1 MTKRKICVV
10 TGTRAEY
17 GLLYWLMKE
26 IQADDELELQI
37 IATGQHLSPEFGLTY
52 KNIEADVFAINAKVE
67 MLLSSDSPV
76 GIAKSVGLGTI
87 GFADALARLQP
98 DIMVLL
104 GDRFEALAAAQTAM
118 ILRIPIAHIHGG
130 ESTEGAIDEAIRHS
144 ITKMS
149 QIHFV
154 SEPEYRDRVIQLG
167 ENPESIF
174 EVGAVGIDNI
184 VRLKL
189 LGLQELEKQI
199 NFSLGKKFFLVTY
212 HPETLTGKSPVEAL
226 KTLFAVF
233 DEFPEYK
240 LIFTQANSDAGGRII
255 NEQIE
260 AYAKKNK
267 ERVLLVKSLGQLRYL
282 SAMKLCAAV
291 VGNSSSGLLEAPVF
305 HVPTI
310 NIGDR
315 QKGRKRYPSV
325 IDCNED
331 KQQLLSAIQS
341 LRDSKFLQKIQS
353 MEIPHTDGKIA
364 VTMKDMLKQA
374 ELSNICQKKFY
385 DLK

>member
-52 KNIEADVFAINAKVE
+52 KNIEADGFAINAKVE

-87 GFADALARLQP
+87 GFADTLARLQP

>member
-1 MTKRKICVV
+1 M
-10 TGTRAEY
+10 
-17 GLLYWLMKE
+17 
-26 IQADDELELQI
+26 
-37 IATGQHLSPEFGLTY
+37 
-52 KNIEADVFAINAKVE
+52 
-67 MLLSSDSPV
+67 
-76 GIAKSVGLGTI
+76 
-87 GFADALARLQP
+87 
-98 DIMVLL
+98 
-104 GDRFEALAAAQTAM
+104 
-118 ILRIPIAHIHGG
+118 
-130 ESTEGAIDEAIRHS
+130 
-144 ITKMS
+144 
-149 QIHFV
+149 
-154 SEPEYRDRVIQLG
+154 
-167 ENPESIF
+167 
-174 EVGAVGIDNI
+174 
-184 VRLKL
+184 
-189 LGLQELEKQI
+189 
-199 NFSLGKKFFLVTY
+199 
-212 HPETLTGKSPVEAL
+212 

-291 VGNSSSGLLEAPVF
+291 VGNSSSGLLEAPVL

-315 QKGRKRYPSV
+315 QKGRKRYHSV

>member
-37 IATGQHLSPEFGLTY
+37 ITTGQHLSPEFGLTY
-52 KNIEADVFAINAKVE
+52 KNIEADGFVINAKVE

-130 ESTEGAIDEAIRHS
+130 ETTEGAIDEAIRHS

-167 ENPESIF
+167 ENPESVF

-184 VRLKL
+184 IRLKL
-189 LGLQELEKQI
+189 LSLQDLEKQI

-226 KTLFAVF
+226 QTLFDVF

-240 LIFTQANSDAGGRII
+240 LVFTQANSDAGGRII
-255 NEQIE
+255 NEQIA

-267 ERVLLVKSLGQLRYL
+267 DRVLLVKSLGQLRYL

-291 VGNSSSGLLEAPVF
+291 VGNSSSGLLEAPVL

-364 VTMKDMLKQA
+364 ITMKDMLKQA
-374 ELSNICQKKFY
+374 DLSNICQKKFY

>member
-17 GLLYWLMKE
+17 GLLYCLMKE

-37 IATGQHLSPEFGLTY
+37 ITTGQHLSPEFGLTY
-52 KNIEADVFAINAKVE
+52 KNIEADGFVINAKVE

-130 ESTEGAIDEAIRHS
+130 ETTEGAIDEAIRHS

-167 ENPESIF
+167 ENPESVF

-189 LGLQELEKQI
+189 LSLQDLEKQI

-212 HPETLTGKSPVEAL
+212 HPETLTGKSPVGTL
-226 KTLFAVF
+226 QTLFAVF

-291 VGNSSSGLLEAPVF
+291 VGNSSSGLLEAPVL

-364 VTMKDMLKQA
+364 ITMKDMLKQA
-374 ELSNICQKKFY
+374 DLSNICQKKFY